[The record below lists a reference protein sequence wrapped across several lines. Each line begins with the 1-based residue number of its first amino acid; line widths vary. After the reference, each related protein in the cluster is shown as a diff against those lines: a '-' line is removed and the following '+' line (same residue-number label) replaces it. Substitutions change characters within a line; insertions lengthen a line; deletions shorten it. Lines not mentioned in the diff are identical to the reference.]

1 MNIGCSNI
9 ETEVDIERCNN
20 YCVIQKSCG
29 ALKEAKRLSKNKE
42 EKIKTKV
49 PLQPSIPPMPPVK
62 PPKKEKLKRLYE
74 DDDFIIDLFP
84 EEPMV
89 RVSIFKDNH
98 FQDEV
103 IIRKDD
109 YCG

>member
-1 MNIGCSNI
+1 MDIYCSNVGAKAG
-9 ETEVDIERCNN
+9 TENCN
-20 YCVIQKSCG
+20 YCIIRKSCG

-109 YCG
+109 Y